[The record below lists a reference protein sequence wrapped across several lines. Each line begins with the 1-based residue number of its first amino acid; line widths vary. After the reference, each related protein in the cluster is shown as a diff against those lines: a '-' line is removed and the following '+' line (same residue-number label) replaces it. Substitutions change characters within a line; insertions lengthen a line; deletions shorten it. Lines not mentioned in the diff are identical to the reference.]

1 MHNYFDTAVLLQ
13 NIQKMKEQLA
23 ELGCLFDWDREVATC
38 EPTYY
43 RWTQWIFLRMY
54 QEGLVYQKV
63 PWSTFQIARSAPR
76 NGFLQISK

>member
-1 MHNYFDTAVLLQ
+1 MAVLLQ

-63 PWSTFQIARSAPR
+63 TFQIARLGPR
-76 NGFLQISK
+76 NGFLQISI